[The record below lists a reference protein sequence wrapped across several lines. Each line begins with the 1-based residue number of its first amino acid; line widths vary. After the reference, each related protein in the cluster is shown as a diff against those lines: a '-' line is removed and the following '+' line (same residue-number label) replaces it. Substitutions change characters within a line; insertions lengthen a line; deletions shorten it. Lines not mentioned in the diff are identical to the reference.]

1 MAVVTISRQVGSLG
15 DEVAQLLAEDLG
27 YHLVTS
33 QDIQDV
39 ARSYDE
45 SFAADV
51 AGLEMERGPSFLE
64 RLFFAQP
71 VYTSLYAAVIL
82 ELASRRQVV
91 ILGRGSQVVL
101 RHVPQVLRVRVV
113 ASLQLRAQRVGQALS
128 LGPDEAMDYV
138 ERHDQERRALV
149 RQIFDHDLRDWGLY
163 HLVLNTESLDVAGA
177 GNILKQAVSE
187 LVRLHPMEDV
197 SLLLARMALAKRIE
211 AKLRRV
217 VLRANSIKA
226 DAASDGSV
234 VLSGYLH
241 SEPERRRAQELA
253 VEMAGSVQVVNDVRV
268 SSFQGLWPM

>member
-1 MAVVTISRQVGSLG
+1 
-15 DEVAQLLAEDLG
+15 
-27 YHLVTS
+27 
-33 QDIQDV
+33 
-39 ARSYDE
+39 
-45 SFAADV
+45 
-51 AGLEMERGPSFLE
+51 LE

-71 VYTSLYAAVIL
+71 VYTSLYGAVIL

-113 ASLQLRAQRVGQALS
+113 ASLQLRAQRVGQALN

-197 SLLLARMALAKRIE
+197 SRLLARMALAKRIE
-211 AKLRRV
+211 AKLRRL

>member
-15 DEVAQLLAEDLG
+15 DEVARVLAEDLG

-51 AGLEMERGPSFLE
+51 SGLEMERGPSFLE

-71 VYTSLYAAVIL
+71 VYTSLYGAVIL

-113 ASLQLRAQRVGQALS
+113 APIQLRAQRVGQALS

-138 ERHDQERRALV
+138 DRYDQERRALV

-163 HLVLNTESLDVAGA
+163 HLVLNTEALDAAGA
-177 GNILKQAVSE
+177 GSILKKAVSE

-197 SLLLARMALAKRIE
+197 SRLLGRMALAKRIE
-211 AKLRRV
+211 AKLRRL

-226 DAASDGSV
+226 DAAPDGSV
-234 VLSGYLH
+234 VLSGYLY
-241 SEPERRRAQELA
+241 SEPERQRAQELA
-253 VEMAGSVQVVNDVRV
+253 VEMAGSIQVANDVRV